1 MTTVK
6 RLLMVMAVATTFLVG
21 YGAAA
26 KAYPGGGVHGRGE
39 HRGYFTNAHDT
50 YGTYVLKQRYQSGNE
65 AMPNTI
71 NSATEFI
78 NFIKYTKLDID
89 GNNFETSTQ
98 EKTGAAFIIHTM
110 IGSSTSQ
117 RSRPPTS
124 AQIAEWESRI
134 RYLESLGKITWRV
147 NYSFSINSFY
157 QGTNSG
163 SNPNDDAFY
172 DENNTQAVI
181 LFRNAANAVVYAIKW
196 ECANPVGTGNLGPVP
211 DPPSFNMSGHSTV
224 NNASPLPGTTI
235 QFRHYVKNNG
245 PGASAPTNITWLAE
259 NMPSGADSVAPASSG
274 TYTSGQ
280 EKSFVEN
287 VAISAS
293 TTPGTQIC
301 RRVGY
306 TPVNGTGGVNG
317 RGGTVCATVRYDFT
331 LTPIINFTVNGA
343 APTGSIAEQDDS
355 ITFTYSV
362 RNSGQT
368 ISQSAN
374 CNIYGLTKTGSYSA
388 PDPSDNTSDGGYA
401 PPATGC
407 PRTFPGNGTTTQIAT
422 ETISANT
429 ANRTICRALWLSPA
443 TQSGGTSDT
452 EVCVRIVAKPYLK
465 VYGGDVMAGSGL
477 ESAPDTCTSNS
488 NGAIISWN
496 KRNTGTYAGAGAQF
510 AAFALGAITDFG
522 SGRGNTV
529 GTTTP
534 SWLSFAN
541 TTSVN
546 HTAGLFGGNF
556 GSAPCIKDYYSRMPA
571 DTDGVL
577 ANVSSMGSGAYFG
590 SGNVTLNG
598 GIINPGE
605 RISVYIDG
613 DLRINGNITYTP
625 NWNYNNV
632 PLFEVIV
639 QGNIYIA
646 PGVTQLDGVY
656 IAQRDTATDGNI
668 LTCANSGTT
677 TTTTNGAFYNACNN
691 KLTVNGA
698 FIAHSVQFGR
708 TSGSLS
714 QSTSTE
720 TSSASAGAEV
730 FNFNPALWI
739 AQPLDS
745 TGSQETYDAIT
756 SLPPV
761 L

>member
-1 MTTVK
+1 MTLK
-6 RLLMVMAVATTFLVG
+6 RALLVLAVATTFLGG

-26 KAYPGGGVHGRGE
+26 KAYPAGGIHGRGE
-39 HRGYFTNAHDT
+39 YNGYFTNADDT
-50 YGTYVLKQRYQSGNE
+50 IGTYVLRQRYQGGSE

-89 GNNFETSTQ
+89 GNDYQTSTQ

-117 RSRPPTS
+117 RSRPPTA

-134 RYLESLGKITWRV
+134 RYLEGLNRITWRTNYTFSV
-147 NYSFSINSFY
+147 NSYY
-157 QGTNSG
+157 QGTGSG

-172 DENNTQAVI
+172 DERNTQAVI
-181 LFRNAANAVVYAIKW
+181 LFRNAANQVVYAIKW

-211 DPPSFNMSGHSTV
+211 DPPNFSMSGRTTV
-224 NNASPLPGTTI
+224 NNASPLPGSTI
-235 QFRHYVKNNG
+235 QFRHYVRNNG
-245 PGASAPTNITWLAE
+245 PGATSPASITWLTQ
-259 NMPSGADSVAPASSG
+259 NMPSQATTAGPTSSG
-274 TYTSGQ
+274 TYTAGQ
-280 EKSFVEN
+280 EKNVYNEN
-287 VAISAS
+287 VTIPANTA
-293 TTPGTQIC
+293 PGTQIC

-306 TPVNGTGGVNG
+306 TPTNGTGGVNG

-331 LTPIINFTVNGA
+331 LTPIINFTVNGG
-343 APTGSIAEQDDS
+343 APTGSIAEQGDS

-368 ISQSAN
+368 VSQSAN
-374 CNIYGLTKTGSYSA
+374 CNIYGLSRTGSYST
-388 PDPSDNTSDGGYA
+388 PNPSDNTSDGGYV
-401 PPATGC
+401 PPPTGC

-422 ETISANT
+422 ETITADT

-443 TQSGGTSDT
+443 TQSGGTADD

-465 VYGGDVMAGSGL
+465 VYGGDVLAGGGL
-477 ESAPDTCTSNS
+477 ETAPNTCSSNT
-488 NGAIISWN
+488 NAAITSWN
-496 KRNTGTYAGAGAQF
+496 KHDTTTYAGAGVQF
-510 AAFALGAITDFG
+510 AAFALGSITDFA
-522 SGRGNTV
+522 SGRGNTTGV
-529 GTTTP
+529 NTP

-546 HTAGLFGGNF
+546 HSSGLYGGNF
-556 GSAPCIKDYYSRMPA
+556 GSAPCIKDYYAQMPA

-590 SGNVTLNG
+590 SGSVTLNG
-598 GIINPGE
+598 GNINPGE

-625 NWNYNNV
+625 NWNFNNV
-632 PLFEVIV
+632 PLFQVV
-639 QGNIYIA
+639 VLGNIYIA

-656 IAQRDTATDGNI
+656 IAQREGSSGGNI
-668 LTCANSGTT
+668 LTCANNGTSTT
-677 TTTTNGAFYNACNN
+677 TANGAFYNACNN
-691 KLTVNGA
+691 KLTINGA

-714 QSTSTE
+714 QSTPGE
-720 TSSASAGAEV
+720 SSAGSVAGEV

-739 AQPLDS
+739 AQPLES
-745 TGSQETYDAIT
+745 TGGLDTYDAIT